1 MNKLFK
7 VLFFL
12 AFLWILSYGIAYIV
26 VSDNTISSED
36 TIAVIPINGMI
47 TLNGGSTLLQSSTS
61 ANTIVEKINEAS
73 ANENVK
79 AIVFEINSPG
89 GTVMGSKK
97 LADAIDNIEKPT
109 VAVIT
114 EYGTS
119 GAYWAASQT
128 DYIIADELSIVGS
141 ISVLGSYLDFSG
153 LLNDYNITYQRLVTG
168 DYKDLSSP
176 YKELTDDERDLLM
189 LRLDAIHD
197 YFVDDVAEGR
207 SMSREELD
215 ELSEGLFYIGL
226 NSIDIGLIDGLGD
239 KDTGIEKA
247 KELSNV
253 TNGEVTEYTEEES
266 WFDSFMTY
274 SAYSSFHIG
283 QGIGSVIINPESN
296 QDLQINL

>member
-7 VLFFL
+7 VLLFL
-12 AFLWILSYGIAYIV
+12 AFLWVLSYGIAYLFFT
-26 VSDNTISSED
+26 DTTISSED

-47 TLNGGSTLLQSSTS
+47 TLNGESTLLQTSTS
-61 ANTIVEKINEAS
+61 AQSIVDKINEAS
-73 ANENVK
+73 TNENVK

-97 LADAIDNIEKPT
+97 IANAIDNIQKPT

-128 DYIIADELSIVGS
+128 DFIIADELSILGS
-141 ISVLGSYLDFSG
+141 ISVIGSYLDFSG
-153 LLNDYNITYQRLVTG
+153 LLNDHNITYQRLVTG
-168 DYKDLSSP
+168 DYKDLSTP
-176 YKELTDDERDLLM
+176 YKELTDDERELLM

-197 YFVDDVAEGR
+197 FFVEDVAEGR

-215 ELSEGLFYIGL
+215 KLSEGLFYIGL
-226 NSIDIGLIDGLGD
+226 DSIDIGLIDGLGD
-239 KDTGIEKA
+239 KDTAIEKA
-247 KELSNV
+247 KELSNI
-253 TNGEVTEYTEEES
+253 TNGEVTEYAEEES

-283 QGIGSVIINPESN
+283 QGIGSVILNPESN
-296 QDLQINL
+296 QDIQINI